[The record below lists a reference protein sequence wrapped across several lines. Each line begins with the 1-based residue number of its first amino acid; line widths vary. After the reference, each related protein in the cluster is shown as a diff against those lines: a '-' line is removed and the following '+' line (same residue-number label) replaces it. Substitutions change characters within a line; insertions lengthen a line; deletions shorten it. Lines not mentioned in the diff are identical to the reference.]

1 MHARFHS
8 SAIGR
13 IGWTAALLIGAS
25 ATAAADRVYPT
36 AEAVEPLA
44 LGSSVPSVTVSSVS
58 GAPVDLSEVV
68 RDRGA
73 LLVFYRGGW

>member
-1 MHARFHS
+1 MQTLFHS
-8 SAIGR
+8 TAIGR

-25 ATAAADRVYPT
+25 VAAAADRVYPT

-44 LGSSVPSVTVSSVS
+44 PGSSVPAVTVSTVG
-58 GAPVDLSEVV
+58 GAPVDLSELV